1 MKRRLSRSL
10 VLNLAEPTSKI
21 ECVKCG
27 HALVNG
33 GEPWKQAAVVR
44 EISMQGAGGF
54 AFTGGKQVILRR
66 FFCPGCGSLLDTET
80 AVSGAPYLDDI
91 VKAEP
96 SLKPTDG
103 VKQDG

>member
-10 VLNLAEPTSKI
+10 VLNLAESTSKI

-27 HALVNG
+27 HALVDG
-33 GEPWKQAAVVR
+33 GKPWKHASVIR
-44 EISMQGAGGF
+44 EISMRGAGGV
-54 AFTGGKQVILRR
+54 AFTGGEQVVLRR

-96 SLKPTDG
+96 SLKPTG
-103 VKQDG
+103 EMEQDG